1 MRIKGEIGRK
11 EKKNENVVKNC
22 YDERKVEALVARPIN
37 KNNLKQII
45 VKGFPRRGEAVAVC
59 D

>member
-1 MRIKGEIGRK
+1 MRIKGEIKRK
-11 EKKNENVVKNC
+11 EKINENVVKNC

-45 VKGFPRRGEAVAVC
+45 VKGFPKLVC
-59 D
+59 TT